1 MCDYYPE
8 IHCVL
13 HGITDVIP
21 NVSSINYKDRSIP
34 PSPELSRY
42 VDHRSS
48 PGLIPG
54 SYSSIA
60 PAANAWQSPSTSQGD
75 TVAHAHWVYSTTIG
89 DATLDIIVQDY
100 DVQSRVTNGCVI

>member
-1 MCDYYPE
+1 MRM
-8 IHCVL
+8 

-21 NVSSINYKDRSIP
+21 NVSSINYKDRRIP

-48 PGLIPG
+48 PGMTPG

-60 PAANAWQSPSTSQGD
+60 PAANAWQSPSTWQGD
-75 TVAHAHWVYSTTIG
+75 TVAKHRHPVHFINYV
-89 DATLDIIVQDY
+89 TLFSI
-100 DVQSRVTNGCVI
+100 